1 MRRRELV
8 TDFIY
13 AADCDRGLRVGS
25 RAGVQLPAHATAG
38 GKALLAL
45 LGAVGVA
52 IDHPA
57 EVQAAAVVIAAPA
70 SRVSGGDVEYLA
82 HELESTA
89 ASIAQAWQD
98 MNPIAFSRG

>member
-1 MRRRELV
+1 MNDGEAEDGIR
-8 TDFIY
+8 
-13 AADCDRGLRVGS
+13 
-25 RAGVQLPAHATAG
+25 
-38 GKALLAL
+38 
-45 LGAVGVA
+45 AVGVA